1 MPPNPSPPNPTP
13 PKPRPAASAAASAA
27 ANAAP
32 SPRTRARRLNHK
44 AAYDRDT
51 IYAILD
57 AMPVAHVGYVLDGAP
72 VVTPTLQ
79 WRIGDHVYWHGSS
92 ASRMLR
98 QSKGAAVCLTV
109 TLTDGMVLARSG
121 LEHSVN
127 FRCAMLF
134 GTATLVE
141 PSAAKLGHLQAMMDQ
156 MFPGRWPHLRPA
168 SAQELKAT
176 TILTLPIT
184 EASAKVSQGFAT
196 DPDEDLAWPVWAGVL
211 PIAHTMGAPL
221 PAPDLAPGTPV
232 PGHVTQYRFGH
243 RP

>member
-1 MPPNPSPPNPTP
+1 MA
-13 PKPRPAASAAASAA
+13 PKPHP
-27 ANAAP
+27 AP

-51 IYAILD
+51 INAILD

-79 WRIGDHVYWHGSS
+79 WREGDHVYWHGSS

-98 QSKGAAVCLTV
+98 QSKGAQVCLTV

-141 PSAAKLGHLQAMMDQ
+141 DAAKARHLQTMMNQ
-156 MFPGRWPHLRPA
+156 MFPGRWPHLRPVT
-168 SAQELKAT
+168 AQEIKAT
-176 TILTLPIT
+176 TLLSLPIS
-184 EASAKVSQGFAT
+184 EASAKISEGFAT
-196 DPDEDLAWPVWAGVL
+196 DPAEDLAWPVWAGIL
-211 PIAHTMGAPL
+211 PIHQTMGAPI
-221 PAPDLAPGTPV
+221 PAPDLAPNTPI
-232 PGHVTQYRFGH
+232 PDHVANYRFGH
-243 RP
+243 LP